1 MHKSPK
7 SFQLFSDSPSSR
19 AVLAI
24 FATATILMLSGPA
37 AAQDTSSPEYNTP
50 WYRSPFAIITAIL
63 VLALVAQFIYWRKKK
78 AADKNPSNR
87 LSITGSSDVQF
98 GLKQPIKKKSGRLTK
113 EEMSSLLKASATPA
127 PGFESDSAGDDE
139 PLPPTP
145 EPIPE
150 VPATPEVPVF
160 VAPAATAP
168 IETGPIISVE
178 ALSPAPEVS
187 PIEDFTDDDVFLDA
201 LDQLQDEDPEARVL
215 AVRVLGQFV
224 SRNAVSAL
232 SFAAGNDPESSVRA
246 AAVASLGILGHES
259 VFPTVLS
266 ACADPAAD
274 VRLAAAR
281 TLADLKFSR
290 AEAYSRMI
298 DEGDP
303 EMLRKAV
310 AACQQTGMTARAFDR
325 LASPDSR
332 QSYEAFA
339 ILSLLVKAGE
349 TKPLFNAIAQHPAE
363 NIRLAAVKLLRNSK
377 LPGIFGQMSIMADA
391 SALTPRVRAALMDDS
406 KPAKRGPL
414 VTGTSR
420 PDIPRGPFAP
430 PEQPTPPRGPEVAT
444 PSAAE
449 AMPSSETFAPP
460 PVQTYADPPVFTSND
475 EVIDTRPRTEGSA
488 PPSPPPVFR
497 DDPFDR

>member
-7 SFQLFSDSPSSR
+7 SFQLFSGSLSSH
-19 AVLAI
+19 AAFALSAGVATLLLAG
-24 FATATILMLSGPA
+24 TA
-37 AAQDTSSPEYNTP
+37 AAQDTSSPEYNAP
-50 WYRSPFAIITAIL
+50 WYKSPFAIITGIL
-63 VLALVAQFIYWRKKK
+63 VLALIAQFIYWRKKK
-78 AADKNPSNR
+78 AADKNPSHR
-87 LSITGSSDVQF
+87 LSITGSNDVQF
-98 GLKQPIKKKSGRLTK
+98 GLKQPVKKKSGRLTK

-127 PGFESDSAGDDE
+127 PGFESDSITADDE

-145 EPIPE
+145 EPIEEAPV
-150 VPATPEVPVF
+150 VPAF

-168 IETGPIISVE
+168 IETGPIIMVE

-246 AAVASLGILGHES
+246 SAVASLGMLGHES
-259 VFPTVLS
+259 VFPAVLA
-266 ACADPAAD
+266 ACADPAPD

-281 TLADLKFSR
+281 TLSDLKFSR

-298 DEGDP
+298 EEGDP

-363 NIRLAAVKLLRNSK
+363 NIRLAAVKLLRSSK
-377 LPGIFGQMSIMADA
+377 IPGIFGQMSIMADA

-406 KPAKRGPL
+406 KPAKRDPM

-420 PDIPRGPFAP
+420 PDIPRGPLAP
-430 PEQPTPPRGPEVAT
+430 REQPTSPREPEIA
-444 PSAAE
+444 
-449 AMPSSETFAPP
+449 APP
-460 PVQTYADPPVFTSND
+460 PMQTYSEPPVFTSND
-475 EVIDTRPRTEGSA
+475 EVIDTRPRADEGA
-488 PPSPPPVFR
+488 PPSPPPLFR

>member
-1 MHKSPK
+1 M
-7 SFQLFSDSPSSR
+7 FQINR
-19 AVLAI
+19 AALVAVSC
-24 FATATILMLSGPA
+24 MLVAGSA
-37 AAQDTSSPEYNTP
+37 AAQDTSSPEYQDH
-50 WYRSPFAIITAIL
+50 WYTNPFYIL
-63 VLALVAQFIYWRKKK
+63 GGILLLALAAQVIYWRKKK
-78 AADKNPSNR
+78 VAEKDSSNR
-87 LSITGSSDVQF
+87 LRITPSNDVQF
-98 GLKQPIKKKSGRLTK
+98 GLRQPAKKKSGRLTK

-127 PGFESDSAGDDE
+127 PEFESESLPAE
-139 PLPPTP
+139 AEVLPPTP
-145 EPIPE
+145 EPVEAPPE
-150 VPATPEVPVF
+150 EPAVPVF

-168 IETGPIISVE
+168 IETGPMIAVE

-201 LDQLQDEDPEARVL
+201 LDQLQDDDPEARVL

-224 SRNAVSAL
+224 SRNAVTAL
-232 SFAAGNDPESSVRA
+232 SFAASNDPESSVRA
-246 AAVASLGILGHES
+246 AAVASLGMLGHET
-259 VFPTVLS
+259 VFPAVLS

-290 AEAYSRMI
+290 AEAYSRLI
-298 DEGDP
+298 AEGDP

-363 NIRLAAVKLLRNSK
+363 NIRLAAVKLLRQSGI
-377 LPGIFGQMSIMADA
+377 PGIFDQMSIMADE

-406 KPAKRGPL
+406 KAARRGPIINS
-414 VTGTSR
+414 TSR
-420 PDIPRGPFAP
+420 PDFPTGPLSRPVAETVASAP
-430 PEQPTPPRGPEVAT
+430 AVEPPQPLPV
-444 PSAAE
+444 
-449 AMPSSETFAPP
+449 APP
-460 PVQTYADPPVFTSND
+460 PPPFEPPVFTSND
-475 EVIDTRPRTEGSA
+475 EVIETGTRPE
-488 PPSPPPVFR
+488 PPPVFR